1 MWPAAA
7 AFPNLV
13 LHQGQRVGALCIVS
27 CLGRRQAEGTVLAPP
42 TMIYR
47 QELIKE
53 EFHLIKKLVIK
64 KEPTSM
70 AEQQTAD
77 EHSPENCC
85 QGTDEKCAVSHA
97 YVEQ

>member
-1 MWPAAA
+1 
-7 AFPNLV
+7 
-13 LHQGQRVGALCIVS
+13 
-27 CLGRRQAEGTVLAPP
+27 
-42 TMIYR
+42 MISW

-64 KEPTSM
+64 KEPTQEVNIIQ
-70 AEQQTAD
+70 EQQMAD

-85 QGTDEKCAVSHA
+85 QGIDEKCDISHE